1 MKQFKFTFL
10 LTMLM
15 CMVGARGLAYDAE
28 IDGIYYKF
36 SGSEAVVTYQSYSGW
51 AGYVS
56 DYTGDIVIPNTVIYN
71 GYTYNVT
78 TIGYGAFN
86 SCKTLTSVI
95 IPNSVTSIDHRAFED
110 CIGLTSVTIPNSITT
125 IAGGAFSN
133 CSGLTSIS
141 VESGNPNYDS
151 RNNCNAI
158 TLLSTKNCQAF
169 FEMIEI

>member
-71 GYTYNVT
+71 G
-78 TIGYGAFN
+78 
-86 SCKTLTSVI
+86 
-95 IPNSVTSIDHRAFED
+95 
-110 CIGLTSVTIPNSITT
+110 
-125 IAGGAFSN
+125 
-133 CSGLTSIS
+133 
-141 VESGNPNYDS
+141 
-151 RNNCNAI
+151 
-158 TLLSTKNCQAF
+158 
-169 FEMIEI
+169 